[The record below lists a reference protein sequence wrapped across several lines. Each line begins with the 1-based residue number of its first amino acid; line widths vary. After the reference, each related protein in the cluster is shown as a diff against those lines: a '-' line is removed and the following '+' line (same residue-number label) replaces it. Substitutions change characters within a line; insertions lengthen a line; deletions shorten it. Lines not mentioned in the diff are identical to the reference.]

1 MNEDPKGRIRKSYER
16 QIKNS
21 RSREEE
27 QRLREHSK
35 QRRNQRQK
43 RKPRHKDWNAL
54 NDEPAGT
61 DSMASSKAAYAR
73 DRKQSIPEF
82 DVLPSN
88 DSLDPKAQRAT
99 ALVLGVE
106 RTRMRVRLEPEV
118 QPQIATGAIEA
129 LPAADDLVID
139 FSSAAR
145 NSTRVVTG
153 DRVIISKRAA
163 DPWHFQALVERS
175 SKLFRP
181 DPANSQRELVLA
193 ANIDLGLIVLA
204 AGRGGFAPSLLDR
217 VLVALERSGI
227 AALICVNKIDRLST
241 TAERSK
247 VESDLDVYRRL
258 GHGALA
264 LSAHAGQGMDELRRQ
279 LQGRHAALVGKS
291 GVGKTSLL
299 AAIHPAS
306 NRAVAPVR
314 AADDRGRHTTTSS
327 ELVFLDANSWI
338 VDTPG
343 VRSFGLW
350 NLDESSVRD
359 AFPEFA
365 ELAGDC
371 RFRDCLHVREPQCA
385 VREAVQRGWLVRARY
400 DSYRRILASLEP

>member
-16 QIKNS
+16 QSKNS

-43 RKPRHKDWNAL
+43 KKPRPKHWSAL

-61 DSMASSKAAYAR
+61 DSMTSSKAAYAR
-73 DRKQSIPEF
+73 DRKAGIPELN
-82 DVLPSN
+82 VLPSK
-88 DSLDPKAQRAT
+88 DALDPGAQRAI

-106 RTRMRVRLEPEV
+106 RTRMRLRLEPEAQAQTAAEGLEGQ
-118 QPQIATGAIEA
+118 QPTH
-129 LPAADDLVID
+129 DLVID

-145 NSTRVVTG
+145 NSSRVVTG
-153 DRVIISKRAA
+153 DRVIVVKRAA
-163 DPWHFQALVERS
+163 DPWQFQAVLERS

-204 AGRGGFAPSLLDR
+204 AGSNGFAPSLLDR
-217 VLVALERSGI
+217 VLIALERSGI
-227 AALICVNKIDRLST
+227 AALICVNKIDRLSS
-241 TAERSK
+241 AEERSK

-264 LSAHAGQGMDELRRQ
+264 LSAQSGQGTDALRGL
-279 LQGRHAALVGKS
+279 LQDRRAALVGKS
-291 GVGKTSLL
+291 GVGKSSLL
-299 AAIHPAS
+299 AAIHPAYT
-306 NRAVAPVR
+306 RAVAPVR

-327 ELVFLDANSWI
+327 ELVFLDAKSWI

-350 NLDESSVRD
+350 NMDENSVRD
-359 AFPEFA
+359 SFPEFA
-365 ELAGDC
+365 ELAGEC
-371 RFRDCLHVREPQCA
+371 RFRNCLHVSEPQCA

-400 DSYRRILASLEP
+400 DSYRRILASLES